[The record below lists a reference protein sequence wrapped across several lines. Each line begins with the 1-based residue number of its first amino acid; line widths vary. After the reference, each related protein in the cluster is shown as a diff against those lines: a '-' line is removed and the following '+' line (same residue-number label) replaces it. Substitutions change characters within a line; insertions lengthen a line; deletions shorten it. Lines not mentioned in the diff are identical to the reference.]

1 MGNAGRDIARGPNF
15 FNTDIALLKDTRLK
29 GISEGLDIQFRAGFF
44 NIFNHTNLGLP
55 ITGNAGAP
63 GAPLFLNATG
73 GRIPNA
79 GQITSM
85 VGTPRQIQLALKL
98 IF

>member
-1 MGNAGRDIARGPNF
+1 MRKAFKID
-15 FNTDIALLKDTRLK
+15 
-29 GISEGLDIQFRAGFF
+29 
-44 NIFNHTNLGLP
+44 
-55 ITGNAGAP
+55 AGAP